1 MCSTSSISR
10 RMMNFITMTRRY
22 FMTRRSVLLRSLL
35 FLGVLAMTFWTAK
48 PVQAAPET
56 LTIAAAN
63 SLRDAFRQILPLF
76 EAHNKDINVRVI
88 YGPSQTLSKQIEEGA
103 PVDVFLPSLVEEIDQ
118 LEKKGLVIQGTKRV
132 YAGTSL
138 VLIAGTELPAPVAS
152 VQDLRTA
159 LIRYIAIGDPKT
171 SSVGKVAA
179 QFLKYSKLDSQ
190 LKAQFV
196 YGEHSRAVLDLV
208 AKGEADIGIV
218 YRTDAIAN
226 RKIRIFDTAPEGSH
240 TPIRYGVAAV
250 WTAKNISGAGD
261 FINFL
266 ATPQVQALLQE
277 HGFDRITQQV
287 GVAQRQEGQ

>member
-1 MCSTSSISR
+1 
-10 RMMNFITMTRRY
+10 
-22 FMTRRSVLLRSLL
+22 MTRRSVLLRSLL
-35 FLGVLAMTFWTAK
+35 FLGVLTTTVWTAP

-56 LTIAAAN
+56 VTIAAAS

-76 EAHNKDINVRVI
+76 EAQNKDINVRVI

-103 PVDVFLPSLVEEIDQ
+103 PIDVFLPSQVEEIDQ
-118 LEKKGLVIQGTKRV
+118 LEKKGLVIQGTRRV

-138 VLIAGTELPAPVAS
+138 VLIAGTELPAPIAS
-152 VQDLRTA
+152 VQDLRTT

-179 QFLKYSKLDSQ
+179 QYLKYSKLDSQ
-190 LKAQFV
+190 LKSQIV
-196 YGEHSRAVLDLV
+196 YGEYSRAVLDLV
-208 AKGEADIGIV
+208 AKGEADLGVV
-218 YRTDAIAN
+218 YRTDAVGN
-226 RKIRIFDTAPEGSH
+226 RKIRILDEAPEDSH
-240 TPIRYGVAAV
+240 TPVHYGVAAV

-266 ATPQVQALLQE
+266 GTPKIQALLQD
-277 HGFDRITQQV
+277 HGFDRIAEQV